1 MNKPNYPALAAIA
14 AALLCTAF
22 PWIGVE
28 NVNLQGGKEELI
40 NSISLS
46 GYQSIG
52 GLIGIPVC
60 LLGAYLAFKGEKIAM
75 AAGLVNLGLAL
86 LHILDKIGFQPQSS
100 GFIEM
105 RVLHLSGL
113 YAFAGASLIFSVL
126 CMMNLGSAP
135 QGKNPS

>member
-1 MNKPNYPALAAIA
+1 MNKPNYPALGAIA
-14 AALLCTAF
+14 TALLFTAL

-28 NVNLQGGKEELI
+28 NVNLQGGKEQII

-60 LLGAYLAFKGEKIAM
+60 LIGAYLAYKGEKIGAL
-75 AAGLVNLGLAL
+75 AGLVNLGLAL

-105 RVLHLSGL
+105 RVLHLTGL
-113 YAFAGASLIFSVL
+113 YAFAGASLVFSLL
-126 CMMNLGSAP
+126 CLINFGSFS
-135 QGKNPS
+135 QEKNHS